1 MYQYKN
7 KVHVPP
13 LSMIDD
19 LVCVAESGIAAVEVN
34 SYINTK
40 TAIKKLQFGAQKC
53 HQMSIREK
61 EHICPELFIDNWQ
74 VEKVEDSGEVK
85 DFYKGEIN
93 LSKTDAE
100 KYLGDIICKD
110 GKNLKNIKDRKS
122 KGFGIVQQISSI
134 LENIF
139 FGPYEIEISL
149 ILRKSLLLNGI
160 LTNSEAWYGLKD
172 EEVMHLEQID
182 ETLLRKIFEAPKST
196 PKCMLYL
203 ETGCTPIRFIIR
215 CRRLMFLQY
224 ILKEDRNS
232 LISRVFYAQDSN
244 PLKNDWSLTCRED
257 LKSLAIN
264 LTYEEIRDLSKDQF
278 KRTVKRAVS
287 IQAFRYLMTEKT
299 KLSKV
304 SHIDHAQLEMA
315 EYLQPHKTSL
325 SMARFIFHARCRMFD
340 VKSNYKNRY
349 PDLLCPLCCSVSD
362 TQQHL
367 LVCDKLVDTSIVSR
381 IPEYEDLFAN
391 DVSKIIGVASILK
404 SKLTGR
410 QKMLKD
416 V

>member
-1 MYQYKN
+1 M
-7 KVHVPP
+7 
-13 LSMIDD
+13 
-19 LVCVAESGIAAVEVN
+19 
-34 SYINTK
+34 
-40 TAIKKLQFGAQKC
+40 
-53 HQMSIREK
+53 
-61 EHICPELFIDNWQ
+61 
-74 VEKVEDSGEVK
+74 
-85 DFYKGEIN
+85 
-93 LSKTDAE
+93 
-100 KYLGDIICKD
+100 
-110 GKNLKNIKDRKS
+110 
-122 KGFGIVQQISSI
+122 
-134 LENIF
+134 
-139 FGPYEIEISL
+139 
-149 ILRKSLLLNGI
+149 
-160 LTNSEAWYGLKD
+160 
-172 EEVMHLEQID
+172 EQID

-325 SMARFIFHARCRMFD
+325 SMAKFIFHARCRMLY
-340 VKSNYKNRY
+340 VKS
-349 PDLLCPLCCSVSD
+349 
-362 TQQHL
+362 Q
-367 LVCDKLVDTSIVSR
+367 
-381 IPEYEDLFAN
+381 
-391 DVSKIIGVASILK
+391 
-404 SKLTGR
+404 
-410 QKMLKD
+410 
-416 V
+416 